1 MNTIHLTD
9 DELEL
14 ARHALQ
20 AYLRSFGHEQADTVE
35 QIKRVIA
42 RLRAAE
48 RDTEEP
54 TYIG

>member
-9 DELEL
+9 DELEM

>member
-9 DELEL
+9 EEIEM
-14 ARHALQ
+14 ARHAMQ

-35 QIKRVIA
+35 AIKRVIA
-42 RLRAAE
+42 RLREAQ

>member
-14 ARHALQ
+14 TRHALQ
-20 AYLRSFGHEQADTVE
+20 AYLRTFGHGEADTVE
-35 QIKRVIA
+35 QIKRAIA
-42 RLRAAE
+42 RFRAVE
-48 RDTEEP
+48 HDEEEP